1 MREKL
6 NSRRRGNTGSESG
19 ATVRNSKV
27 APHSNAESVCVA
39 PHSDAESFRRSRAF
53 ACIRGLLS
61 CILCLSWFAS
71 YAAVSPHPNIMWEGG
86 GAFKSYNIEI
96 STDAEFKNVVDRDT
110 IANISRYVPEK
121 PLKPGTYYW
130 RVNDQF
136 NGSFEIDVP
145 RSEIVIPAGS
155 GMAEIRAALASAKTN
170 ESTCIRFEPGEY
182 HLHPG
187 EDGTV
192 FELRDI
198 SNLIV
203 DGGGAKFIIHDIAR
217 LVEIRG
223 GRHITFRNF
232 SVDYE
237 VPLYTAAKVESV
249 ATDGTL
255 ELSLYPGCVPPET
268 VPRFMEEK
276 RGLFYEPEFSRIAEN
291 VFLLVYMKEAWKPL
305 GGGRYSLQA
314 AQPGEVK
321 SVRPGMVYICAPR
334 YKPQGIELYNCTDV
348 TFVDITTYYLPGIG
362 VVTAFAHDL
371 KLIRL
376 NMLRRGDR
384 LLGIQNG
391 GTNIHNARIGP
402 WIEGC
407 RFENTGDDC
416 NHISALVLSPV
427 AQPKSDTVVIS
438 PLQPGTRGL
447 TAHDLDVQ
455 IGDRLAFFDRPSGT
469 LKAEARVV
477 GTQVSG
483 RNLTVQMD
491 RELPEFILH
500 TGQGGFPALE
510 AIQIYNLDRAC
521 GNFAFRNNDF
531 VRGRRTGIL
540 AKSGPG
546 LIENNRFEE
555 LGGGGVEL
563 FNAPFEGLH
572 AHDILIQ
579 NNLFRRGG
587 LVFKKMGAAPA
598 VWTQMFSGEPS
609 QPLHRNI
616 RIINNRIEDY
626 QGHGMD
632 IRDAED
638 VVIEGNVFVNK
649 ELKTVRESGAFLIN
663 LSGAENVSIQNNRF
677 EDTRF
682 NRSREINGAPHAV
695 RP

>member
-1 MREKL
+1 MIKRFEQ
-6 NSRRRGNTGSESG
+6 SMFGSG
-19 ATVRNSKV
+19 AV
-27 APHSNAESVCVA
+27 
-39 PHSDAESFRRSRAF
+39 
-53 ACIRGLLS
+53 ILLILLS
-61 CILCLSWFAS
+61 CQNISM
-71 YAAVSPHPNIMWEGG
+71 AAISPYPNIMWEGG
-86 GAFKSYNIEI
+86 GAFESYNIEI
-96 STDAEFKNVVDRDT
+96 ATDAEFKNVVDRDT

-130 RVNDQF
+130 RVNDRF
-136 NGSFEIDVP
+136 SGSFDVEAP
-145 RSEIVIPAGS
+145 QREIVIRAGS
-155 GMAEIRAALASAKTN
+155 GMEEIRAALAAAKIN

-217 LVEIRG
+217 LVEVRG

-232 SVDYE
+232 TVDYE
-237 VPLYTAAKVESV
+237 VPIYTAATVEKVL
-249 ATDGTL
+249 ADGTL

-276 RGLFYEPEFSRIAEN
+276 RGMFYEPEFPRIAEN

-305 GGGRYSLQA
+305 GGGRYRLQA

-321 SVRPGMVYICAPR
+321 PVRPGMVYICAPR

-348 TFVDITTYYLPGIG
+348 TFTDITTYYLPGIG
-362 VVTAFAHDL
+362 VVTAFSHDL

-427 AQPKSDTVVIS
+427 AQPKADTVVIS

-491 RELPEFILH
+491 RDLPEFILH

-521 GNFAFRNNDF
+521 GNFAFRNNEF
-531 VRGRRTGIL
+531 IRGRRTGIL

-579 NNLFRRGG
+579 SNLFRRGG

-663 LSGAENVSIQNNRF
+663 LNNTENVSIQNNRF

-682 NRSREINGAPHAV
+682 NRSREINGTPKTV